1 MHWPRGVILELE
13 QLSKY
18 TNGDEL
24 RGLALYHIR
33 KAAMARNW
41 KKSIHCR
48 TKHMTVDVL
57 NALDVMRKDGEQDLM
72 DLDDV
77 ASTIHTSVGDS
88 GVQSPS
94 SDAVENGPDLVAAT
108 NTPDTSG
115 TPTFESATT
124 DPTCPTIAAGADSA
138 GNLAESVI
146 STCLEGYSRVP
157 PAAHNPQQ
165 SGVCIPIT
173 GPTNSGDESTNGLH
187 SIPFR
192 LSMLRKW

>member
-1 MHWPRGVILELE
+1 MLCVKYIGVESSPGRRYIEQCKSMQAFVILPLRSDADSARTPANISIHSPLHNDLDMRQSSLRSAVSITVPRDYQCDRCSGGRANPHWVPPKLLAYRSPDPMHWPRGVILELE

-18 TNGDEL
+18 TDGDEL

-77 ASTIHTSVGDS
+77 ASTIHTSVDDS
-88 GVQSPS
+88 GV
-94 SDAVENGPDLVAAT
+94 
-108 NTPDTSG
+108 
-115 TPTFESATT
+115 
-124 DPTCPTIAAGADSA
+124 
-138 GNLAESVI
+138 
-146 STCLEGYSRVP
+146 
-157 PAAHNPQQ
+157 
-165 SGVCIPIT
+165 
-173 GPTNSGDESTNGLH
+173 
-187 SIPFR
+187 
-192 LSMLRKW
+192 

>member
-18 TNGDEL
+18 TDGDEL

-48 TKHMTVDVL
+48 RKHMTVDVL

-77 ASTIHTSVGDS
+77 ASTIHTSVDDS
-88 GVQSPS
+88 GV
-94 SDAVENGPDLVAAT
+94 
-108 NTPDTSG
+108 
-115 TPTFESATT
+115 
-124 DPTCPTIAAGADSA
+124 
-138 GNLAESVI
+138 
-146 STCLEGYSRVP
+146 
-157 PAAHNPQQ
+157 
-165 SGVCIPIT
+165 
-173 GPTNSGDESTNGLH
+173 
-187 SIPFR
+187 
-192 LSMLRKW
+192 